1 MIIDIIKRT
10 ALIEVRIG
18 PRGRAGE
25 DGGGSGASLPAG
37 GTTGQVLAKESNTD
51 GDADWQSLGGA
62 AALNVGTTSGTV
74 CAGDDLRLSNS
85 RTPTAHTHSQSDI
98 TGLSDT
104 LAAKA
109 DLVGGKVPS
118 SQIPSI
124 ALTEFLGP
132 VSSEAAMILLTGQPG
147 DYCFRTDVGLAYF
160 LTTGTGSSVG
170 NWQAVST
177 PATSGVVS
185 VNGQDGVVVLGPEDI
200 GFTFPIAISDGGT
213 GAETA
218 AAARVNLGTETVVPG
233 VAQVVT
239 LTIESTPSSEWAGL
253 YIDIYDGAGVCRFW
267 VMQSGSGDAPST
279 PPGGRLQLVNVT
291 GFDILDAETAF
302 LAALSAQSS
311 AFSATGS
318 GTGLITVTNVFAAA
332 AAAPAHSSPPLPIA
346 LSVSTTGVDSY
357 RQLPSIDGS
366 QLYNVSA
373 TILPNPTTSEKGGVI
388 ASEGSAGQFVK
399 GLNTAG
405 NLIYSALPTTAIING
420 GTGQT
425 TAVAAFDA
433 LAPTTTKGDLIVHNG
448 TDNIR
453 VAVGGTDGH
462 VLTIDA
468 AEASGVKWAA
478 ASGGGGADLDGW
490 EMVQN
495 ATASASA
502 NIIFDSIFSSGY
514 EWRIRMQDIRP
525 ATGTT
530 VLYLMPRA
538 GGADLGT
545 TETGRSLEVFSA
557 VGSAATAARSATVGV
572 IPIGTAF
579 SNAYKN
585 NFVFTW
591 RPDVNSRSIVFDGSG
606 SYNQSAANVSGYFT
620 GTVGIAAQ
628 PTGIKILFSS
638 GNIAEGKFAVQRR
651 PITTIP

>member
-25 DGGGSGASLPAG
+25 DGGGASLPTG
-37 GTTGQVLAKESNTD
+37 GTTGQVLAKESNAD
-51 GDADWQSLGGA
+51 GDADWISLGGA

-74 CAGDDLRLSNS
+74 CAGDDSRLTNS

-218 AAARVNLGTETVVPG
+218 AAARVNLGTETIVSG
-233 VAQVVT
+233 VAQVIT

-267 VMQSGSGDAPST
+267 VMQSGAGDAPPT

-346 LSVSTTGVDSY
+346 LSVSTNGVDSY
-357 RQLPSIDGS
+357 RQLPVMDGS

-405 NLIYSALPTTAIING
+405 NLIYSALPTTAITNG

-462 VLTIDA
+462 VLTVDS

-478 ASGGGGADLDGW
+478 SSGGGGADLDGW

-514 EWRIRMQDIRP
+514 EWRIRIEDIRP

-538 GGADLGT
+538 SGADLGT

-572 IPIGTAF
+572 IPIGTSF

-638 GNIAEGKFAVQRR
+638 GNIAVGKFAVERR

>member
-1 MIIDIIKRT
+1 MIINIIKRT

-25 DGGGSGASLPAG
+25 DGGGASLPTG
-37 GTTGQVLAKESNTD
+37 GTTGQVLAKQSNTD

-62 AALNVGTTSGTV
+62 AALNVGATSGTV
-74 CAGDDLRLSNS
+74 CAGDDSRLSNS
-85 RTPTAHTHSQSDI
+85 RTPTAHTHPQSDI

-104 LAAKA
+104 LTAKA
-109 DLVGGKVPS
+109 DLIGGKVPS

-160 LTTGTGSSVG
+160 LTTGTGSSIG

-213 GAETA
+213 GAQTA
-218 AAARVNLGTETVVPG
+218 AAARVNLGTETVVTG
-233 VAQVVT
+233 VAQVIT

-253 YIDIYDGAGVCRFW
+253 YIDIYDGTGVCRFW

-279 PPGGRLQLVNVT
+279 PSGGRLQLVNIA
-291 GFDILDAETAF
+291 GFDIIDAETAF
-302 LAALSAQSS
+302 LTAFSSQSS

-332 AAAPAHSSPPLPIA
+332 AAAPAHSSPSLPIA
-346 LSVSTTGVDSY
+346 LSVSTLGVDSY
-357 RQLPSIDGS
+357 RQLPAVDGS
-366 QLYNVSA
+366 QLYNVTA
-373 TILPNPTTSEKGGVI
+373 AILPNPTTSEKGGVI
-388 ASEGSAGQFVK
+388 ASEGSTGQFVK
-399 GLNTAG
+399 GLDTSG
-405 NLIYSALPTTAIING
+405 GLIYSALPTTAIANG

-453 VAVGGTDGH
+453 VAVGGTNGH
-462 VLTIDA
+462 VLTVDS

-478 ASGGGGADLDGW
+478 SSGGGGGADLDGW

-514 EWRIRMQDIRP
+514 EWRIRVEDIRP

-545 TETGRSLEVFSA
+545 TETGRSIEVFSA
-557 VGSAATAARSATVGV
+557 TGSASTASRSATVGV
-572 IPIGTAF
+572 IPIGSAF
-579 SNAYKN
+579 SNAYKS

-591 RPDVNSRSIVFDGSG
+591 RPDPNARTIAVDGFG
-606 SYNQSAANVSGYFT
+606 SYNQTSTPVSGYFS
-620 GTVGIAAQ
+620 GIVAIAAQ

-638 GNIAEGKFAVQRR
+638 GNIAVGKFAVERR